1 MVGKISVGG
10 QGVDVRENRGRDGYR
25 RWERKSSIRVG
36 SGRNRGNYAIF
47 GNRKRAKMEEVK
59 KKGPGAGDVRY
70 GRREVWIDANV
81 FLL

>member
-36 SGRNRGNYAIF
+36 SGRNRGITQYLAIEK
-47 GNRKRAKMEEVK
+47 GLKWRK
-59 KKGPGAGDVRY
+59 PGEKA
-70 GRREVWIDANV
+70 RE
-81 FLL
+81 LGM

>member
-10 QGVDVRENRGRDGYR
+10 QGVDVRENREQDGYG
-25 RWERKSSIRVG
+25 RWEWKSSKGVG

-47 GNRKRAKMEEVK
+47 GNRKRAKMEEAK
-59 KKGPGAGDVRY
+59 QTGTGAGDVRY